1 MASATVLPVDLGALL
16 RNLGTTGV
24 QLPPTLGAP
33 APAAKPKK
41 KAATVEE
48 KDEKAIL
55 AILDGKDTFR
65 LKYNDLLIRLDE
77 ATLNE
82 KVARV
87 RVKYNRP

>member
-1 MASATVLPVDLGALL
+1 MAAASVGSVDLGALL
-16 RNLGTTGV
+16 RTLQTTGV
-24 QLPPTLGAP
+24 QLPPTLGVQAP
-33 APAAKPKK
+33 AVKPKK

-55 AILDGKDTFR
+55 TILDGKDTFR

-82 KVARV
+82 KVTRV